1 MFGEQMKE
9 AFDSNWM
16 GVGGQDIKTK
26 TYLQPEQTFIRQ
38 KNMEAEHKD
47 RTIKGWGR
55 YEFQFDGRNL
65 KAFLFDHFPTV
76 FELRKQ
82 IIG

>member
-1 MFGEQMKE
+1 
-9 AFDSNWM
+9 
-16 GVGGQDIKTK
+16 
-26 TYLQPEQTFIRQ
+26 
-38 KNMEAEHKD
+38 MEAEHKD

-55 YEFQFDGRNL
+55 YEFQFHGRNL
-65 KAFLFDHFPTV
+65 KAFLFDYFPTV